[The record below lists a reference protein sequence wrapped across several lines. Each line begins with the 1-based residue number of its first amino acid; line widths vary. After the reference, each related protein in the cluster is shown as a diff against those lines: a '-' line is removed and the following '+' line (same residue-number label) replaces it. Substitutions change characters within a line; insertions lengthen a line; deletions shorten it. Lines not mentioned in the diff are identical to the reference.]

1 MATACPGRLAQL
13 DVYMSARIW
22 LKLAE
27 ILVPVLLAITIFVS
41 WQADRRDRA
50 QLAVQLAAAQQTIAQ
65 ATANQHD
72 RDSALNQTLAQIAT
86 QKQAALTPAQ
96 LLKDL
101 PAALSLPQPL
111 AQQPSDHANVGARF
125 IAPSTETTS
134 TNPQQKG
141 NTQPAAAQSHLP
153 NNPTPK
159 PDQPADAILPAADLK
174 PLYDFALDCK
184 ACQAKLAASQADL
197 ADEKTKSAALTK
209 QRDAAVR
216 AAKGG
221 SALRR
226 IARAAKW
233 FALGAA
239 AGALAAKSTR

>member
-1 MATACPGRLAQL
+1 
-13 DVYMSARIW
+13 MSARIW

-27 ILVPVLLAITIFVS
+27 ILVPVILAITIFVS

-50 QLAVQLAAAQQTIAQ
+50 QLASQLAAAQQTIAQ
-65 ATANQHD
+65 ATLSQHD
-72 RDSALNQTLAQIAT
+72 RDTTLNQTLAQIAT
-86 QKQAALTPAQ
+86 QKQSEATPAQ

-101 PAALSLPQPL
+101 PATLSLPVPITLQP
-111 AQQPSDHANVGARF
+111 
-125 IAPSTETTS
+125 
-134 TNPQQKG
+134 NPA
-141 NTQPAAAQSHLP
+141 QPAANNDAKTAGSNPAGLP
-153 NNPTPK
+153 SNPTPK
-159 PDQPADAILPAADLK
+159 PGQSADALLPAADLK

-184 ACQAKLAASQADL
+184 ACQAKLSASQADL
-197 ADEKTKSAALTK
+197 ADEKTKTAALTK
-209 QRDAAVR
+209 ERDAAVR

-239 AGALAAKSTR
+239 AGAIAVKAAR

>member
-1 MATACPGRLAQL
+1 ML
-13 DVYMSARIW
+13 SRIW

-27 ILVPVLLAITIFVS
+27 ILVPVLLVITIFVS

-50 QLAVQLAAAQQTIAQ
+50 QLSAQLAAAQQTIAQ

-72 RDSALNQTLAQIAT
+72 RDAALTQTLAQIAD
-86 QKQAALTPAQ
+86 QKQAAATPAQ
-96 LLKDL
+96 ILRDF
-101 PAALSLPQPL
+101 PAALALPQPITL
-111 AQQPSDHANVGARF
+111 QPADPENVGARF
-125 IAPSTETTS
+125 MASPAGAAP
-134 TNPQQKG
+134 TNPR
-141 NTQPAAAQSHLP
+141 ASQSQLP
-153 NNPTPK
+153 ENPTPK
-159 PDQPADAILPAADLK
+159 PGQPADATLPAADLK

-184 ACQAKLAASQADL
+184 ACQAKLAASQSDL
-197 ADEKTKSAALTK
+197 TDEKTKTAALTK
-209 QRDAAVR
+209 ERDAAVK

-239 AGALAAKSTR
+239 AGAIAAKAAR

>member
-1 MATACPGRLAQL
+1 
-13 DVYMSARIW
+13 MSARLW

-27 ILVPVLLAITIFVS
+27 ILVPVILAITIFLS
-41 WQADRRDRA
+41 WQADRRDRS
-50 QLAVQLAAAQQTIAQ
+50 QLAAQLAAAQQTIAQ

-72 RDSALNQTLAQIAT
+72 RDTALNQTLAQIAAE
-86 QKQAALTPAQ
+86 KQTALTPAQ
-96 LLKDL
+96 LLKGL
-101 PAALSLPQPL
+101 PAVLSLPAPL
-111 AQQPSDHANVGARF
+111 TQQSGNPGNVGARF
-125 IAPSTETTS
+125 IAPSADAPS
-134 TNPQQKG
+134 TNPQ
-141 NTQPAAAQSHLP
+141 PAAQSNLP

-159 PDQPADAILPAADLK
+159 PGQSADAILPAADLK

-197 ADEKTKSAALTK
+197 ADEKNKSAALTK

-239 AGALAAKSTR
+239 AGAIAAKATR

>member
-1 MATACPGRLAQL
+1 ML
-13 DVYMSARIW
+13 SRIW

-50 QLAVQLAAAQQTIAQ
+50 QLATQLAAAQQTIAQ
-65 ATANQHD
+65 AAASQHD
-72 RDSALNQTLAQIAT
+72 RDTLLNQTLAQIAA
-86 QKQAALTPAQ
+86 QKQTTATPAQ
-96 LLKDL
+96 ILQDL
-101 PAALSLPQPL
+101 PGALSLP
-111 AQQPSDHANVGARF
+111 
-125 IAPSTETTS
+125 APITL
-134 TNPQQKG
+134 Q
-141 NTQPAAAQSHLP
+141 AQSTQTTASIDAATGAKTAQGHAAELP

-159 PDQPADAILPAADLK
+159 PGQAADAILPAADLK

-184 ACQAKLAASQADL
+184 ACQAKLTATQADL
-197 ADEKTKSAALTK
+197 NDEKTKAAALTK
-209 QRDAAVR
+209 ERDAAVR

-239 AGALAAKSTR
+239 AGAVAAKAVR